1 MDTKLLTQGEAAE
14 LLGVSP
20 STLNCWRAQRRGPAF
35 VRLSTRRC
43 VRYKPEDLRRWI
55 EAHRIVPPDAANV
68 EERDS

>member
-1 MDTKLLTQGEAAE
+1 
-14 LLGVSP
+14 
-20 STLNCWRAQRRGPAF
+20 